1 MAGAGRQDRYVAGT
15 ELDRAA
21 VLSAKAD
28 LGGAARNAHHFVD
41 SGMIMQVVINAVP
54 PASAPAVAFEDILE
68 DSGRIE
74 RTRQG
79 IIREDRLREIPGA
92 GDATAG
98 IIARLHRTGT
108 HPALEDM
115 RKETATI
122 RSSSVALMV
131 QNRVPVE
138 P

>member
-1 MAGAGRQDRYVAGT
+1 MSAMTLDASEVAALLREFGQRT
-15 ELDRAA
+15 ALRGGNPFRAKSYARAA
-21 VLSAKAD
+21 
-28 LGGAARNAHHFVD
+28 D
-41 SGMIMQVVINAVP
+41 SLLA
-54 PASAPAVAFEDILE
+54 L
-68 DSGRIE
+68 
-74 RTRQG
+74 TRPLDA

-92 GDATAG
+92 GDAIAG

-115 RKETATI
+115 RKEIPDSGIMAAATATI

-138 P
+138 PPVSP